1 MEKFDK
7 VCKDC
12 GETKTACSVLEESDF
27 HHNYQNG
34 TLYYISYCRECKN
47 ARTRKHAKSARDKIR
62 EYKKEHHHT
71 CSECGLVDWEVMQ
84 LHHHNDDKEKDP
96 ANCKSLSSYIKE
108 TSKCLVLCANC
119 HQRLHTRERYSLT

>member
-47 ARTRKHAKSARDKIR
+47 ARTRKHA
-62 EYKKEHHHT
+62 
-71 CSECGLVDWEVMQ
+71 
-84 LHHHNDDKEKDP
+84 
-96 ANCKSLSSYIKE
+96 
-108 TSKCLVLCANC
+108 
-119 HQRLHTRERYSLT
+119 RERQR